1 MQTKINVMLR
11 IACCT
16 AGDDFIK
23 TLEDRISLA
32 PSTLIRDINR
42 FFGEA
47 IGLINL
53 TIWQAT
59 EMVGYADAAYL
70 NVYVDEIT
78 IHTVTIVT
86 PRNSITPED
95 ILREDRRVRDDPAN
109 FKIDS
114 RDKAIGHIVCSKKSS
129 RK

>member
-1 MQTKINVMLR
+1 MQTKIKVMLR

-23 TLEDRISLA
+23 TLEDRISLT
-32 PSTLIRDINR
+32 PSTLIGDINR
-42 FFGEA
+42 FLEEA
-47 IGLINL
+47 ISLINL

-59 EMVGYADAAYL
+59 KMIGYAHAAYL

-78 IHTVTIVT
+78 IHTVTIVI

-95 ILREDRRVRDDPAN
+95 VLREDRRVRDELAK

>member
-1 MQTKINVMLR
+1 MKAKIKILLR

-16 AGDDFIK
+16 VGDDFIK
-23 TLEDRISLA
+23 TLEDGISLA
-32 PSTLIRDINR
+32 PSTLIEDISH
-42 FFGEA
+42 FLEETVGF
-47 IGLINL
+47 INL

-59 EMVGYADAAYL
+59 EMVGYAHAAYL
-70 NVYVDEIT
+70 NVFVDEIT
-78 IHTVTIVT
+78 IHAVTIVI

-95 ILREDRRVRDDPAN
+95 VLREDRRVRDELAK

>member
-1 MQTKINVMLR
+1 MQTKIKVMLR

-16 AGDDFIK
+16 VGDDFIK
-23 TLEDRISLA
+23 TLEDGISLA
-32 PSTLIRDINR
+32 PSTLIEDISH
-42 FFGEA
+42 FLEETVGF
-47 IGLINL
+47 INL

-59 EMVGYADAAYL
+59 KMVGYADTAFLAI
-70 NVYVDEIT
+70 YVDDKMILSDS
-78 IHTVTIVT
+78 IVI

-95 ILREDRRVRDDPAN
+95 VLREDRRVRDELAK